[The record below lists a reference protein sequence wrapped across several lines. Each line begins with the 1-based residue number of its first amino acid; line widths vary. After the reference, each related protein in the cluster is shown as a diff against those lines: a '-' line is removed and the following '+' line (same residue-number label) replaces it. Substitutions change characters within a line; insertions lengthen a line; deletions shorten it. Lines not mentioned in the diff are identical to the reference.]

1 MNLNRSQMMSRPSDF
16 EKIFSQG
23 SRHSSTIMTIWIK
36 PNKQFDSIVGFSVS
50 KKVGNSVK
58 RNLIRRRLKEIVKK
72 ILPDQGWI
80 IFISAKP
87 SIVNRTFNQ
96 IFFDL
101 KNILTINGVLS

>member
-1 MNLNRSQMMSRPSDF
+1 MMRRPSDF

-23 SRHSSTIMTIWIK
+23 MRHSSTTMTIWIK
-36 PNKQFDSIVGFSVS
+36 SNQDFGSMVGFSVS

-58 RNLIRRRLKEIVKK
+58 RNLIRRRLKEAVKK
-72 ILPDQGWI
+72 LLPDEGWI
-80 IFISAKP
+80 LFISAKP

-101 KNILTINGVLS
+101 KNILTVNGVLS